1 MDWPRLSDGQQD
13 GGRTAMNRVLREG
26 KGRSQRSSDLLQEYL
41 QGVDAE
47 HASLVAQR
55 DLLLAWIELL
65 NQQRGN
71 LQEAIDIDK
80 KLAEMSQRSL
90 GVLET
95 LGGFQKGEAA
105 VAP

>member
-1 MDWPRLSDGQQD
+1 
-13 GGRTAMNRVLREG
+13 MNRVLQDG
-26 KGRSQRSSDLLQEYL
+26 KGRSQRSSGLLREYL
-41 QGVDAE
+41 QGVDSE

-65 NQQRGN
+65 DQQRGN
-71 LQEAIDIDK
+71 LQEVIEIDN

-95 LGGFQKGEAA
+95 LGGLPKGEAA
-105 VAP
+105 IAS

>member
-1 MDWPRLSDGQQD
+1 MNRALQD
-13 GGRTAMNRVLREG
+13 GKV
-26 KGRSQRSSDLLQEYL
+26 RSQRSSDLLQEYMR
-41 QGVDAE
+41 GVDAE
-47 HASLVAQR
+47 HASLIAQR

-65 NQQRGN
+65 DRQKGN
-71 LQEAIDIDK
+71 LQEAIEIDK

-105 VAP
+105 IAP

>member
-1 MDWPRLSDGQQD
+1 
-13 GGRTAMNRVLREG
+13 MNRGLQNG
-26 KGRSQRSSDLLQEYL
+26 KGRSQRSSDLLREYV
-41 QGVDAE
+41 QGLDAE
-47 HASLVAQR
+47 HTSLVAQR

-65 NQQRGN
+65 ERQRTN

-95 LGGFQKGEAA
+95 LGGLQKGEPAI
-105 VAP
+105 AP

>member
-1 MDWPRLSDGQQD
+1 
-13 GGRTAMNRVLREG
+13 MNRELQDG
-26 KGRSQRSSDLLQEYL
+26 KGRPQRSSDLLREYL

-47 HASLVAQR
+47 HASLAAQR

-65 NQQRGN
+65 DQQRGN
-71 LQEAIDIDK
+71 LQEAIEIDK

-95 LGGFQKGEAA
+95 LGGIPKGEPAIA
-105 VAP
+105 S

>member
-1 MDWPRLSDGQQD
+1 
-13 GGRTAMNRVLREG
+13 MNRALQEG
-26 KGRSQRSSDLLQEYL
+26 KGRSQRPSDLLREYL
-41 QGVDAE
+41 EGLDGE

-65 NQQRGN
+65 ERQRSN
-71 LQEAIDIDK
+71 LQEAIEIDN

-90 GVLET
+90 GVLEA

-105 VAP
+105 IAP